1 MQEGNSPS
9 FNRQITAMYKGVHI
23 NPYTKKVTS
32 HVSKNTKNFIEST
45 INHKEQV
52 NFTHNKLS
60 EEDIQRLKRE
70 LFELNIPC
78 ENIETQL
85 AGIQRKRNQMGALNF
100 DMGVGNGFRKS
111 NSAIFVA
118 STASGKTVTTL
129 GSLIFEI
136 VNPFNQVVYFAP
148 RSSAENQHVQQFKEL
163 CKRVTERDSSRSA
176 SGDVRSSKKQLMH
189 FFHFVTDDDKPIT
202 WSPIADIDEYRKK
215 EMNGDGTIKSLY
227 LSPFGSVFIFDDLQN
242 KSVQS
247 PVYKLMEECSIA
259 GRHKLI
265 NWIACFQS
273 AIRLNSKLLDNCEKL
288 FISKALIQ
296 REDIWKKLKRAP
308 PSNIEECVEDPDPPR
323 FYIVEDD
330 MLVPYNN
337 LSFSNLT
344 TVISKLKSKLPA
356 CILDEERRVKYMERK
371 RIVEEYEKSLKNAER
386 ARNDKNGKPE
396 IKEQDPDELKS
407 GSIEPLRR
415 ELDNAKK
422 VDIVSQILNKG
433 KKGRNGG
440 IRLIHE

>member
-9 FNRQITAMYKGVHI
+9 FNRQITAMYKGVHV
-23 NPYTKKVTS
+23 NPYTNKVTS
-32 HVSKNTKNFIEST
+32 HVSKNTKNFIESA
-45 INHKEQV
+45 ISKNHQI
-52 NFTHNKLS
+52 NFTHNKLC

-78 ENIETQL
+78 EDIESQL
-85 AGIQRKRNQMGALNF
+85 AGMQRKRNQMGALNF

-163 CKRVTERDSSRSA
+163 CKRVVDK
-176 SGDVRSSKKQLMH
+176 GNKKQLMH

-202 WSPIADIDEYRKK
+202 WSSIPDIDEYRKK

-227 LSPFGSVFIFDDLQN
+227 LSPYGSVFIFDDLQN

-273 AIRLNSKLLDNCEKL
+273 TIRLNSKLLDNCEKL
-288 FISKALIQ
+288 FISKSLIG

-308 PSNIEECVEDPDPPR
+308 PSNIQECVEDPDPPR
-323 FYIVEDD
+323 FYIVDDD
-330 MLVPYNN
+330 MLIPYNN

-344 TVISKLKSKLPA
+344 TVIAKLKSKLPA
-356 CILDEERRVKYMERK
+356 CILDEERRAKYLERK

-396 IKEQDPDELKS
+396 VKEQDADELKS
-407 GSIEPLRR
+407 GSVDPIRR
-415 ELDNAKK
+415 ELDSVKK
-422 VDIVSQILNKG
+422 NDIVSQIINKG
-433 KKGRNGG
+433 KRSRNGG
-440 IRLIHE
+440 IRLING